1 MNDVHS
7 GTPYDVIGRPL
18 LPNHR
23 HQHQLAHPPHHLYHH
38 QQQQQQESV
47 GVTTDDVNTAVD
59 RLGSLQT
66 ELETRDSVTPAQT
79 TTSDQHQLIDRK
91 DKVPYHQL

>member
-1 MNDVHS
+1 
-7 GTPYDVIGRPL
+7 VIGRPL

-23 HQHQLAHPPHHLYHH
+23 HQHQLAHPPHHLY

-59 RLGSLQT
+59 RLGSLQAQ
-66 ELETRDSVTPAQT
+66 LETRDSVTPAQT